1 MTKVRVLKEGG
12 FSGKKY
18 QPGQTVN
25 VKSTLVDALVK
36 DGRAELVDEQ
46 PAAKPRASARGA
58 GRTARGGAAPRGRRA
73 T

>member
-36 DGRAELVDEQ
+36 DGRAEIIDEAGAPTKQ
-46 PAAKPRASARGA
+46 RASARGA
-58 GRTARGGAAPRGRRA
+58 GRSARRRGAA
-73 T
+73 

>member
-46 PAAKPRASARGA
+46 PAAKQRASARGA
-58 GRTARGGAAPRGRRA
+58 GRGTRRRGAA
-73 T
+73 